1 MKSLKQ
7 RLKKYEASNSTTD
20 WNKYDERLLKAVED
34 DDVQKVTSTLRKG
47 AVATKLDAE
56 GRSSLHLAASN
67 GLINSLNVF
76 LAHGV
81 NLRTA
86 DAAGK
91 TALHLSSRGG
101 HSACVQRLVQCKS
114 PVDSTD
120 LHGRTALHEAAFAGH
135 TTIIKMLC
143 GSGAAVNSVD
153 KDDRTPLIIAAQ
165 MGHSR
170 ACQQLLNC
178 GASVNLR
185 DKQNKT
191 ALILACEHG
200 YREVVEVLLKHKPD
214 VTAVDL
220 HGHDLCH
227 YARLSGDQAL
237 IVMIKQ
243 AWDAASKEA
252 SKTGPKLQQQRSVNN
267 ETHALVRKKSVQA
280 PDKDQFS
287 GVSFPNTVSPQQRTN
302 EYGSHS
308 DIGKENLQSYHVDY
322 AQVRHHAPHSAAPV
336 SFKSKEVLA
345 GETELLKRELWEMRR
360 RHNAV
365 QDELLRLDAALVMRT
380 QDYEELRRSSERALQ
395 QAHSRAW
402 ELEEALGEVQRRMAG
417 SEARVRQMQGHLVA
431 MRENLVEELR
441 VQLLETRAELHQ
453 AHEELGQSKKEA
465 EEQKERNDK
474 LLQEVHKLTE
484 ELLKKEDT
492 NALQARLAGQEAQRN
507 EMACKETQTPSEW
520 KPCSPKT
527 TMTDLTIEILQR
539 EMDRKSY
546 ISLEEHESV
555 RSSLSNALQQAQS
568 QVQEALLR
576 QQKTNEEN
584 QSLIRE
590 LHEQKTELDT
600 LQEALQA
607 RFVPV
612 AMLEMKENEVAQL
625 RLALTEMEKSKER
638 EEESKT
644 ASCAESQKQTQ
655 PEQTSQSNKDTQ
667 TEGTLGENSTT
678 TSINCKEEN
687 MLLNATEG
695 KNKDSDIIVETE
707 GQRAA
712 QNSSSTPSSVCN
724 LVHSDCTILQAHIN
738 SLQQQL
744 ETSERHYRQVLGIYR
759 SRLLSAAQGYMDEEA
774 RLALLQIAQM
784 RQECVH

>member
-1 MKSLKQ
+1 
-7 RLKKYEASNSTTD
+7 
-20 WNKYDERLLKAVED
+20 
-34 DDVQKVTSTLRKG
+34 
-47 AVATKLDAE
+47 
-56 GRSSLHLAASN
+56 
-67 GLINSLNVF
+67 
-76 LAHGV
+76 
-81 NLRTA
+81 
-86 DAAGK
+86 
-91 TALHLSSRGG
+91 
-101 HSACVQRLVQCKS
+101 
-114 PVDSTD
+114 
-120 LHGRTALHEAAFAGH
+120 
-135 TTIIKMLC
+135 
-143 GSGAAVNSVD
+143 
-153 KDDRTPLIIAAQ
+153 
-165 MGHSR
+165 
-170 ACQQLLNC
+170 
-178 GASVNLR
+178 
-185 DKQNKT
+185 
-191 ALILACEHG
+191 
-200 YREVVEVLLKHKPD
+200 
-214 VTAVDL
+214 
-220 HGHDLCH
+220 
-227 YARLSGDQAL
+227 
-237 IVMIKQ
+237 
-243 AWDAASKEA
+243 
-252 SKTGPKLQQQRSVNN
+252 
-267 ETHALVRKKSVQA
+267 
-280 PDKDQFS
+280 
-287 GVSFPNTVSPQQRTN
+287 
-302 EYGSHS
+302 
-308 DIGKENLQSYHVDY
+308 
-322 AQVRHHAPHSAAPV
+322 
-336 SFKSKEVLA
+336 
-345 GETELLKRELWEMRR
+345 MRR

-453 AHEELGQSKKEA
+453 AHDELGQSKKEA

-492 NALQARLAGQEAQRN
+492 NALQTRLAGQEAQRN
-507 EMACKETQTPSEW
+507 EMACKEIQTPSEW

-555 RSSLSNALQQAQS
+555 RSSLSNVLQQAQS

-576 QQKTNEEN
+576 QHKTNEEN

-655 PEQTSQSNKDTQ
+655 AEQTSQSNKDTQ
-667 TEGTLGENSTT
+667 TEGTLGENSTI

-695 KNKDSDIIVETE
+695 KNKV
-707 GQRAA
+707 
-712 QNSSSTPSSVCN
+712 
-724 LVHSDCTILQAHIN
+724 
-738 SLQQQL
+738 
-744 ETSERHYRQVLGIYR
+744 
-759 SRLLSAAQGYMDEEA
+759 
-774 RLALLQIAQM
+774 
-784 RQECVH
+784 